1 MMGIDMVVLL
11 IDYNALQ
18 ELLSLTTSELIGKLE
33 SSTLAR
39 PTADPEMERQFD
51 IDAGAEILDFLETGE
66 LESPEGMLLL
76 ARWSAIGEWEAWEG
90 RTFIYIE
97 TLLGREVE
105 HVDELYEPEIWLELI
120 ENISTFTK
128 KEYSNAVVMD
138 WMQRREKLG
147 ESLDEKSDPHI
158 LPTMEAHQRNAEGLF
173 HVLQM
178 AKKEGISLLLGRE
191 HMPASKWLLDGKK
204 LKVVEN

>member
-1 MMGIDMVVLL
+1 
-11 IDYNALQ
+11 
-18 ELLSLTTSELIGKLE
+18 
-33 SSTLAR
+33 
-39 PTADPEMERQFD
+39 MERQFD
-51 IDAGAEILDFLETGE
+51 IDAGAEILDFLESGE
-66 LESPEGMLLL
+66 LESSEGMLLL

-191 HMPASKWLLDGKK
+191 HMPASKWMLDGKK
-204 LKVVEN
+204 LKDVVN

>member
-1 MMGIDMVVLL
+1 MGIDMVVLL
-11 IDYNALQ
+11 IDHNALQ
-18 ELLSLTTSELIGKLE
+18 ELLSMTTTDLIGRLE

-39 PTADPEMERQFD
+39 PIADPEMERQFD
-51 IDAGAEILDFLETGE
+51 IDAGAEILDFLESGE
-66 LESPEGMLLL
+66 LKSPEGMLLL

-97 TLLGREVE
+97 TLLGREVG
-105 HVDELYEPEIWLELI
+105 HVDELYNPEIWFELI
-120 ENISTFTK
+120 DNISGFTK

-191 HMPASKWLLDGKK
+191 HMTAGKWMLDGKS
-204 LKVVEN
+204 LKDVEN